1 MRDLQAARG
10 TALSGGT
17 RSDDGREGGEPAD
30 HEPPA
35 HESGAAGPRRNGI
48 QHNERVPA
56 PADSEETANAGDPPT
71 DTATVPAARSRR
83 LTALLVAVAVFVIAL
98 DVITKIIVV
107 ATLSD
112 RGPKRTLGGLIYVLE
127 TRNTGA
133 AFNLAEGATVILTVI
148 AAAVIVI
155 IVRISSRL
163 QSRWWCVALGLVL
176 GGAAGNL
183 SDRIFRGPGPLRGAV
198 VDWISFLDPNAPG
211 WHWPVFNIADA
222 SIVCGGIT
230 AVILMLLGYDV
241 SGERA
246 PRGED

>member
-1 MRDLQAARG
+1 MRHLQAARG
-10 TALSGGT
+10 TALSSHKDRDRKETAG
-17 RSDDGREGGEPAD
+17 P
-30 HEPPA
+30 
-35 HESGAAGPRRNGI
+35 ESGAAGPGGDGI

-56 PADSEETANAGDPPT
+56 PADSEESAANPVEP
-71 DTATVPAARSRR
+71 VPAARSRR
-83 LTALLVAVAVFVIAL
+83 LTALLVAVALTVIAL
-98 DVITKIIVV
+98 DVISKIIVV
-107 ATLSD
+107 STLSD
-112 RGPKRTLGGLIYVLE
+112 RAPVRTLGGLIYVLE

-148 AAAVIVI
+148 AAAVVVI
-155 IVRISSRL
+155 IVRISARL

-183 SDRIFRGPGPLRGAV
+183 SDRLFRGPGPLRGAV
-198 VDWISFLDPNAPG
+198 VDWISFLDPNSSG

-241 SGERA
+241 TGERLH
-246 PRGED
+246 RGEG